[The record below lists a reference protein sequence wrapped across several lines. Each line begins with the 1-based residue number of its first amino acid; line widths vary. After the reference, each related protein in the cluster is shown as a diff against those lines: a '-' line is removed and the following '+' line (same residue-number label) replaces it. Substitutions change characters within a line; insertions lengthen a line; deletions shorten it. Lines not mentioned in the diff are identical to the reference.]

1 MEKETFESII
11 TSIEEG
17 DSDQALKI
25 AKSALERLAL
35 HPDMLED
42 QTSVH
47 AIPQLF
53 IDDAKNMVSR
63 AIKFCKNAGKE
74 VTLAEVSNR
83 DGFFVEGPQYVFV
96 LDERGMMLAH
106 GINERFVGRDFLWVM
121 DFDGK
126 AFVKEIVEMAKN
138 DGYGVVEYKWIN
150 PVSSKGE
157 PKMVYFEKYEGM
169 IFCSGIYG
177 PETL

>member
-1 MEKETFESII
+1 MERETFESII

-17 DSDQALKI
+17 DSGQALKI
-25 AKSALERLAL
+25 AKSALERMAL
-35 HPDMLED
+35 HTDMLED
-42 QTSVH
+42 QTSDH
-47 AIPQLF
+47 SIPQLF

-63 AIKFCKNAGKE
+63 AIMFCKNAGKE
-74 VTLAEVSNR
+74 VALAEVSNR
-83 DGFFVEGPQYVFV
+83 DGFFVEGQQYVFV
-96 LDERGMMLAH
+96 LDESGMMLAH
-106 GINERFVGRDFLWVM
+106 GINQRYVGRDFLWVK